1 MAKQSK
7 SIEAMEHMPQRTII
21 TLLTDFGLQDG
32 YVASLKG
39 IILGMDPQAA
49 LVDISHA
56 VPPQDIRSGAFLLHT
71 VYSNFPEGTVHV
83 AVVDPGVG
91 TDRRGLAIQTPSYSF
106 VGPDNGLFSW
116 ILKAEP
122 LWRAVSLDHPRYWR
136 PQVSP
141 TFHGRDI
148 FAPVAVHLAQGVPLE
163 SLGAPCRPLQAAW
176 AVPREDAQG
185 LHGEVLY
192 VDHFGNCITN
202 ITSQDLEAALG
213 NAPCRVRIAGRSIDG
228 ISTTYGQNAHGEVL
242 ALVGSSRRLEIAV
255 NRGHASRLLGIQGGD
270 AVLVTRGPRS

>member
-1 MAKQSK
+1 
-7 SIEAMEHMPQRTII
+7 MEQMPQRTII

-39 IILGMDPQAA
+39 TILGMDPQAA

-56 VPPQDIRSGAFLLHT
+56 VPPQDIRFGAFLLYT
-71 VYSNFPEGTVHV
+71 VYSHFPQGTVHV

-91 TDRRGLAIQTPSYSF
+91 TERRGLAIQTPSYCF

-122 LWRAVSLDHPRYWR
+122 LWRAVSLDHPGYWR

-148 FAPVAVHLAQGVPLE
+148 FAPVAVHLSRGVPLE
-163 SLGAPCRPLQAAW
+163 SLGPPCRPLQAAW
-176 AVPREDAQG
+176 TAPREDPEG

-202 ITSQDLEAALG
+202 ITSQELEAFLG
-213 NAPCRVRIAGRSIDG
+213 NAPCRVRIAGRSIEG
-228 ISTTYGQNAHGEVL
+228 ISITYGQKADGEIL
-242 ALVGSSRRLEIAV
+242 ALVGSSRHVEIAV
-255 NRGHASRLLGIQGGD
+255 NRAHASRLLGIQAGD
-270 AVLVTRGPRS
+270 AVRITRRHPS